1 MCVTRIVC
9 LAFLHDLEGEIRYQE
24 RNTGVTVQKKE
35 KKYFFVFLTYT
46 VPKEGEKTLSAPNT
60 YFFSG
65 TRAFV
70 G

>member
-35 KKYFFVFLTYT
+35 KK
-46 VPKEGEKTLSAPNT
+46 VPFCISNLYCTQRGGKNFIST
-60 YFFSG
+60 
-65 TRAFV
+65 
-70 G
+70 